1 MGFWGQGRIGL
12 PNASASASS
21 WEAILR
27 PKVSQVQEKRR
38 VRGCMETN
46 TDSVKLPLQP
56 VCRRHV
62 DHSDIGSFTALGS
75 PR

>member
-1 MGFWGQGRIGL
+1 VDFWGQGRIGL

-46 TDSVKLPLQP
+46 TDSVKLPL
-56 VCRRHV
+56 
-62 DHSDIGSFTALGS
+62 
-75 PR
+75 